1 MSDTSDTSAIDEK
14 QDQSTSSNQSNFIS
28 SIGGF
33 VVTVFVLFII
43 IAFYYGGSGLL
54 LYACKLGQS
63 NILPTDVHCY
73 PYEETKA
80 NIDPIQTN
88 IFTTFTDP
96 ALSMKMKF
104 PYNDYNSSNKILDM
118 FREYKNESGSNFLA
132 NYFISIME
140 SVVQFN
146 YSSFNYIL
154 NMLNGLPEVLLILF
168 GPIIVAIL
176 STFIFLADHIYLIYL
191 WFSKMGWFF
200 KTNTN
205 DSGTGNPKWEEV
217 GFGNPFYYWC
227 AVWLVFLFIILFL
240 FCFPLFSIISSLAMG
255 WCMFSCM
262 TYTAEMNN
270 KSINAA
276 TIIQDVFKYYKIPIM
291 GIFSFLVI
299 VSAFT
304 NLGTIP
310 GIFSII
316 VLALIYFG
324 IIAIDIFKPI
334 NKDHLSPLSS
344 YNQAKKTC
352 SFKEPSKDKHG
363 LLYDLLFGGQKGG
376 NLTKELKNIGK
387 KLSRK

>member
-352 SFKEPSKDKHG
+352 SYKEPSKDKHG

>member
-1 MSDTSDTSAIDEK
+1 MSEPSDTSAIDEK

-28 SIGGF
+28 NIGGF
-33 VVTVFVLFII
+33 VITVIVLFII
-43 IAFYYGGSGLL
+43 IAFYYGSSGLL

-80 NIDPIQTN
+80 NIEPIQTN

-104 PYNDYNSSNKILDM
+104 PYNDYNSSNTILDM
-118 FREYKNESGSNFLA
+118 FREYKNEPGSNFLA
-132 NYFISIME
+132 NYFISMME

-154 NMLNGLPEVLLILF
+154 NMLNGLPEILLVLF

-191 WFSKMGWFF
+191 WFAKMGWFF

-217 GFGNPFYYWC
+217 GFGSPFYYWC
-227 AVWLVFLFIILFL
+227 SVSLVFLFIILFF

-270 KSINAA
+270 KSINAS
-276 TIIQDVFKYYKIPIM
+276 TIIKDVFKYYKIPIM

-299 VSAFT
+299 LIAFT
-304 NLGTIP
+304 NLGIIP
-310 GIFSII
+310 GIISIV

-324 IIAIDIFKPI
+324 IIAIDVFKPI
-334 NKDHLSPLSS
+334 NKDHLSALSS

-352 SFKEPSKDKHG
+352 NFKEPSKDKHG

-387 KLSRK
+387 KISRN